1 MCCHSGIILFLH
13 QRTGKKSADELKS
26 FLNQSLLEYHL
37 DRVEIL
43 YDTMLEI
50 QGWAVDQR
58 GETEIAALNQDGSPF
73 ACRISSCLLYTSFRN
88 RKRRTDFPICQKSF
102 LE

>member
-1 MCCHSGIILFLH
+1 MW
-13 QRTGKKSADELKS
+13 KKSSDELKS
-26 FLNQSLLEYHL
+26 FLKQSLLEYHL

-58 GETEIAALNQDGSPF
+58 GETEITALNQERKF
-73 ACRISSCLLYTSFRN
+73 FCLQDKQRAEAGCGGALQ
-88 RKRRTDFPICQKSF
+88 P
-102 LE
+102 